1 MQFRTT
7 TRRGIGLEQ
16 NPQSVPHLPRWAPA
30 GDPPARYALLAGLF
44 CIAAFLLLDGAAQ
57 AKPRRAPAKSPAP
70 SVCKVDGDC
79 ALVVDGCCSCTEG
92 GKQRAVPVAARTSYE
107 SRRKAVCRQTMCPA
121 LMSEDASCLASHAV
135 CKDGACAL
143 GSN

>member
-1 MQFRTT
+1 MQLRTT
-7 TRRGIGLEQ
+7 TLLTGLLCLA
-16 NPQSVPHLPRWAPA
+16 V
-30 GDPPARYALLAGLF
+30 LLV
-44 CIAAFLLLDGAAQ
+44 LDGAAQ
-57 AKPRRAPAKSPAP
+57 AKPRRAPAKPPTAP

-79 ALVVDGCCSCTEG
+79 VLVVDGCCSCNEG

-107 SRRKAVCRQTMCPA
+107 TRRKAVCRQTMCPA

-143 GSN
+143 GAN